1 MILFKMAWRNNWRH
15 GWRSA
20 LTMAAV
26 VFGLS
31 ITIWGFCLTEG
42 SHEQIIRNSVES
54 FTGHVQVHRAGFH
67 DDPGL
72 RKVFYPDSQF
82 VPGIEGDVPG
92 LASWSFRI
100 STFGLASVGETS
112 FAAMIV
118 GIEPERERTFIH
130 WDQKI
135 EQGSY
140 LEPDDIDGALVGADL
155 AENLGIG
162 VGDTVIIVTQ
172 DYYGSLA
179 GALRVVRGTVRSHAR
194 ELDRGGLLL
203 SLRSIQEML
212 SMHGMANT
220 AVVMAASSE
229 QVPQLI
235 AELENRLGD
244 DGLEVIGWRRI
255 MPDIVQAVEL
265 DNVFGVLT
273 NLILLL
279 VIGFTVLN
287 TFLMSVMER
296 IREFGI
302 MRSLG
307 ASPGHIVGLIA
318 LEAAL
323 LVGLGFVLANIIG
336 IGASVYNSIHPL
348 DFSEM
353 GGDEIYKHYGMDPRI
368 FTRLTWYTLV
378 YPNIFVAV
386 VILLA
391 LIYPAWRAARISPA
405 EAVSRR
411 H

>member
-1 MILFKMAWRNNWRH
+1 MILFKLAWRNNWRH
-15 GWRSA
+15 RWRSA
-20 LTMAAV
+20 LTLAAV

-31 ITIWGFCLTEG
+31 ITIWGFCITEG
-42 SHEQIIRNSVES
+42 SHEQIILNSVES
-54 FTGHVQVHRAGFH
+54 FTGHLQVHRSGFH

-82 VPGIEGDVPG
+82 VPRLNGDVPG
-92 LASWSFRI
+92 LANWGFRI

-112 FAAMIV
+112 FAAMMV
-118 GIEPERERTFIH
+118 GIEPEREKEFIH

-140 LEPDDIDGALVGADL
+140 LAPDDIDGALVGADL
-155 AENLGIG
+155 AENLDIG

-179 GALRVVRGTVRSHAR
+179 GALRVVRGTVRSHAK
-194 ELDRGGLLL
+194 ELDRGGLLV
-203 SLRSIQEML
+203 SLASAREML
-212 SMHGMANT
+212 SMQGMANT
-220 AVVMAASSE
+220 AVVMATNSE

-235 AELENRLGD
+235 AELRNRLEE
-244 DGLEVIGWRRI
+244 DGLEVIGWRKI

-307 ASPGHIVGLIA
+307 ASPGRIVGLIVF
-318 LEAAL
+318 EATL
-323 LVGLGFVLANIIG
+323 LVGLGFVLANLVG
-336 IGASVYNSIHPL
+336 IGASAYNSVYPL

-368 FTRLTWYTLV
+368 YARLTWQTLV
-378 YPNIFVAV
+378 YPNIFVAS
-386 VILLA
+386 VILLS
-391 LIYPAWRAARISPA
+391 LIYPAWRAAKIKPA

-411 H
+411 R

>member
-1 MILFKMAWRNNWRH
+1 MILFKLAWRNNWRH
-15 GWRSA
+15 RWRSG
-20 LTMAAV
+20 LTAAAV

-31 ITIWGFCLTEG
+31 ITIWGFCFTEG

-54 FTGHVQVHRAGFH
+54 FTGHVQVHRKGFH
-67 DDPGL
+67 DDPSL

-82 VPGIEGDVPG
+82 VPELEGGVPG
-92 LASWSFRI
+92 LANYSFRI

-118 GIEPERERTFIH
+118 GIQPEREQEFIH
-130 WDQKI
+130 WDRKI
-135 EQGSY
+135 EQGRY
-140 LEPDDIDGALVGADL
+140 LHPGDINGALVGADL

-162 VGDTVIIVTQ
+162 IGDTVIIVTQ
-172 DYYGSLA
+172 DYYGSLC

-194 ELDRGGLLL
+194 ELDRGGLLI
-203 SLRSIQEML
+203 SLASAREML
-212 SMHGMANT
+212 SMQGMANT
-220 AVVMAASSE
+220 AVVMATGSE

-235 AELENRLGD
+235 SELDNRLGAG
-244 DGLEVIGWRRI
+244 GLEVIGWRRI

-265 DNVFGVLT
+265 DNVFGILT

-307 ASPGHIVGLIA
+307 ASPGRVVGLIVV
-318 LEAAL
+318 EAAL
-323 LVGLGFVLANIIG
+323 LVGLGFVLANIVG
-336 IGASVYNSIHPL
+336 IGASVYNSVHPL

-353 GGDEIYKHYGMDPRI
+353 GGDELSKFYGMDPRI
-368 FTRLTWYTLV
+368 YTRLTWQTLV
-378 YPNIFVAV
+378 YPNLFVAV